1 MSGLILPFR
10 GVMPVIH
17 PSAFIA
23 PTATVIGNVTIGPEA
38 SVWFGCTLR
47 ADMSSI
53 EIGARTNIQDHTV
66 VHLASDVPTRIGSDV
81 SVGHRCILHACT
93 VGNRVLVGM
102 GSILMDGAVVGED
115 SVVGAGSLL
124 SRGKIFP
131 PGSLILGN
139 PARVLRPLT
148 EEEKA
153 GIAELARKYVDVK
166 NNYLHQE
173 KTQT

>member
-1 MSGLILPFR
+1 MLIRYQNFFPVLGSGVF
-10 GVMPVIH
+10 VAH
-17 PSAFIA
+17 DAD
-23 PTATVIGNVTIGPEA
+23 VIGRVTLGEDA
-38 SVWFGCTLR
+38 SVFFQCVLR
-47 ADMSSI
+47 GDINAI

-93 VGNRVLVGM
+93 VGDRVLVGM
-102 GSILMDGAVVGED
+102 GSILMDGAIVGED
-115 SVVGAGSLL
+115 SIVGAGSLL
-124 SRGKIFP
+124 SRGKVFP

-153 GIAELARKYVDVK
+153 GIAGLARKYVGVK

>member
-1 MSGLILPFR
+1 MLIRYQNFFPVLGL
-10 GVMPVIH
+10 GVFVAHDADI
-17 PSAFIA
+17 
-23 PTATVIGNVTIGPEA
+23 IGRVTLGEDA
-38 SVWFGCTLR
+38 SVFFQCVLR
-47 ADMSSI
+47 GDINAI

-153 GIAELARKYVDVK
+153 GIAELARKYVGVK